1 MKNKKLINS
10 FKFAFKGI
18 GSSIR
23 SERNMKIHFT
33 MMILVVLAGI
43 ILNISM
49 WEWITC
55 FILFGLVISLEMVNT
70 AIEIVVDLVSPTFND
85 RAGRAK
91 DIAAGA
97 VLVNAIVAFIIGLL
111 IFLPKVLDL
120 FIKWQIYMIDMKSI
134 NVYFFYS

>member
-18 GSSIR
+18 GSSIK
-23 SERNMKIHFT
+23 SERNMKIHTT
-33 MMILVVLAGI
+33 MMLLVIISGI
-43 ILNISM
+43 FFNIAM

-70 AIEIVVDLVSPTFND
+70 ALEIIVDMVSPEYNM

-97 VLVNAIVAFIIGLL
+97 VLVNAIVAFIVGLL

-120 FIKWQIYMIDMKSI
+120 FIK
-134 NVYFFYS
+134 

>member
-10 FKFAFKGI
+10 FKYAFKGI
-18 GSSIR
+18 VSSIK

-33 MMILVVLAGI
+33 MMILVIIAGI
-43 ILNISM
+43 LLNISM

-70 AIEIVVDLVSPTFND
+70 AIETVVDIVSPKYNFQ
-85 RAGRAK
+85 AGQAK

-97 VLVNAIVAFIIGLL
+97 VLVNAIVAVIVGLL
-111 IFLPKVLDL
+111 IFLPKIIGI
-120 FIKWQIYMIDMKSI
+120 FI
-134 NVYFFYS
+134 NF

>member
-1 MKNKKLINS
+1 MKNKKLSNS

-18 GSSIR
+18 GSSIK

-120 FIKWQIYMIDMKSI
+120 FIK
-134 NVYFFYS
+134 

>member
-18 GSSIR
+18 GSSIK

-43 ILNISM
+43 ILNLSM

-120 FIKWQIYMIDMKSI
+120 FIK
-134 NVYFFYS
+134 

>member
-18 GSSIR
+18 GSSLK

-33 MMILVVLAGI
+33 MMFLVIIAGM
-43 ILNISM
+43 LFNISM

-70 AIEIVVDLVSPTFND
+70 AIEIVVDIVSPKYD
-85 RAGRAK
+85 VRAGRAK

-97 VLVNAIVAFIIGLL
+97 VLVNAIVAAIVGLL
-111 IFLPKVLDL
+111 IFLPKVIWL
-120 FIKWQIYMIDMKSI
+120 FIK
-134 NVYFFYS
+134 F

>member
-18 GSSIR
+18 GSSLK

-33 MMILVVLAGI
+33 MMFLVIIAGML
-43 ILNISM
+43 LNISM

-70 AIEIVVDLVSPTFND
+70 AIEIVVDIVSPKYD
-85 RAGRAK
+85 VRAGRAK

-97 VLVNAIVAFIIGLL
+97 VLVNAIVAAIVGLL
-111 IFLPKVLDL
+111 IFLPKVIGL
-120 FIKWQIYMIDMKSI
+120 FIK
-134 NVYFFYS
+134 F

>member
-18 GSSIR
+18 GSCIR

-33 MMILVVLAGI
+33 IMILVVLLGI

-70 AIEIVVDLVSPTFND
+70 AIEIVVDMVSPEYNLK
-85 RAGRAK
+85 AGHVK

-97 VLVNAIVAFIIGLL
+97 VLVNAIVAFIVGLL
-111 IFLPKVLDL
+111 IFLPKIIGL
-120 FIKWQIYMIDMKSI
+120 FIK
-134 NVYFFYS
+134 F

>member
-120 FIKWQIYMIDMKSI
+120 FIK
-134 NVYFFYS
+134 

>member
-18 GSSIR
+18 GSSIK

-55 FILFGLVISLEMVNT
+55 FILFGLVITLEMVNT

-120 FIKWQIYMIDMKSI
+120 FIK
-134 NVYFFYS
+134 

>member
-18 GSSIR
+18 GSCIR

-33 MMILVVLAGI
+33 MMILVVLLGI

-70 AIEIVVDLVSPTFND
+70 AIEIVVDLVSPTFNE

-97 VLVNAIVAFIIGLL
+97 VLVNAIVAFIIGLI
-111 IFLPKVLDL
+111 IFLPKVVGL
-120 FIKWQIYMIDMKSI
+120 FIK
-134 NVYFFYS
+134 